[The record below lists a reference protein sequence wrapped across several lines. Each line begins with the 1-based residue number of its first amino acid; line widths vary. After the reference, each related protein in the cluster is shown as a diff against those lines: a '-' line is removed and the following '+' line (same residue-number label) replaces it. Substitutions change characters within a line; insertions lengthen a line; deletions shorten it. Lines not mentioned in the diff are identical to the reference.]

1 MNLSDTSFI
10 SLLKEM
16 LLFRNTLDYES
27 DRGCA
32 LTAGAYIDQKLKTLL
47 LANFFDSPKA
57 RDFVDVNQPLG
68 TFSARIDPAR
78 IPAPDREGHFCAE
91 PPMCLS

>member
-1 MNLSDTSFI
+1 MPTYADLSGRAISIIAGRFEMIADT
-10 SLLKEM
+10 
-16 LLFRNTLDYES
+16 
-27 DRGCA
+27 